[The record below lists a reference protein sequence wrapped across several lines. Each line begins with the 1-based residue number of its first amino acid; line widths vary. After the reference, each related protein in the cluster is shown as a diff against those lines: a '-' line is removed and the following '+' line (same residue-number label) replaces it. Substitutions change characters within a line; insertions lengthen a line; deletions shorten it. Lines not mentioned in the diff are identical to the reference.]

1 MRKLLL
7 TLSLMIAFTIQVV
20 ATNYTVT
27 MKSQKKENPNNS
39 TQVRRTPTHLPFE
52 VIYDDETHKV
62 IVSGDEAFIAHIYVC
77 DENGNTLDS
86 SSSINAV
93 LNVPESYTGLLI
105 IRIENDEWISTGKI
119 VI

>member
-62 IVSGDEAFIAHIYVC
+62 IVSGDEAFIAHIHSLHIYMCVTKT
-77 DENGNTLDS
+77 EIPLTLH
-86 SSSINAV
+86 
-93 LNVPESYTGLLI
+93 
-105 IRIENDEWISTGKI
+105 RQSTRC
-119 VI
+119 